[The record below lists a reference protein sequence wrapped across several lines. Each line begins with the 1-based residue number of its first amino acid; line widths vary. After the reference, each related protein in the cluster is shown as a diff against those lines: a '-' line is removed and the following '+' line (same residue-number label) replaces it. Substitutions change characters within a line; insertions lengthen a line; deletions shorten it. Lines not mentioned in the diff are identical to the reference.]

1 MLKKKDCY
9 DKINKNARMTSAFL
23 SGGSIMGKPQVLIV
37 GFTTTGEKVCAAGG
51 RVSTQPGTA
60 LDIWAKSQDEEKNE
74 NLIFKVTQ
82 SGHDSTVEH
91 CFFNLVFD
99 EVSVVTEQ
107 FMIEF
112 RLASFTI
119 KSRRYVDF
127 GNVGYIIPEFDKV
140 EQKEEYISTMDSL
153 FDFYNKMVENGVPKE
168 DARFVLPYCFK
179 SNFFCS
185 MNGREL
191 IRVLEAMIYG
201 RGKDNPE
208 IYGLGVSLLE
218 QARKLAPGVMKNF
231 EERHCK
237 YSDSFE
243 LPFQAKRNNTEK
255 PLCELLAS
263 TADAELTVAKSALLQ
278 YDEFSKEEIEE
289 ILSDEKNISDI
300 ISSVIKS
307 NRPRALE
314 CANFTF
320 RLNNVSLACLT
331 HFSRHRMQSIN
342 IPPIS
347 VSDRASYV
355 LPDSVKEKGLEKEYI
370 ECFKKTE
377 TLYKKLK
384 ADGVNENILSY
395 VLLAGNT
402 VDFTLT
408 MNARELLLFTKLR
421 SCTRA
426 QWEIQNYAVDML
438 MKLRKAAP
446 LMFNFYGPSCFV
458 TGFCPEGRLSC
469 GRVSEMK
476 EKFKN

>member
-1 MLKKKDCY
+1 
-9 DKINKNARMTSAFL
+9 
-23 SGGSIMGKPQVLIV
+23 MGKPQVIV
-37 GFTTTGEKVCAAGG
+37 IGFTTTGEKVCAAGG

-99 EVSVVTEQ
+99 DVSVVTEQ

-127 GNVGYIIPEFDKV
+127 GNVGYIVPEFEKESHKDKYV
-140 EQKEEYISTMDSL
+140 QTMDSL
-153 FDFYNKMVENGVPKE
+153 FAFYNTMVENEVPKE

-191 IRVLEAMIYG
+191 LKVLEAMLYG

-208 IYGLGVSLLE
+208 IYSLGLSLLE
-218 QARKLAPGVMKNF
+218 QARKLAPGVLKNF
-231 EERHCK
+231 EERHSK
-237 YSDSFE
+237 YSDALS
-243 LPFQAKRNNTEK
+243 LPFTSKRQRAEK
-255 PLCELLAS
+255 PLSELLS
-263 TADAELTVAKSALLQ
+263 YTHDAQKAVAESALLQ
-278 YDEFSKEEIEE
+278 CDEFSDGEIEE
-289 ILSDEKNISDI
+289 ILSSDKNISDI
-300 ISSVIKS
+300 IYAVIRS

-314 CANFTF
+314 NANYTF

-342 IPPIS
+342 IPPVGI
-347 VSDRASYV
+347 SDRMSFV
-355 LPDSVKEKGLEKEYI
+355 LPESVKQKGLEKEYA
-370 ECFKKTE
+370 ECFEKTAK
-377 TLYKKLK
+377 LYDELK
-384 ADGVNENILSY
+384 ADGVKESTLSY

-402 VDFTLT
+402 VDFTFT
-408 MNARELLLFTKLR
+408 MNARELLLFMKLR

-438 MKLRKAAP
+438 KKLRQVAP
-446 LMFNFYGPSCFV
+446 LIFDFYGPSCFV
-458 TGFCPEGRLSC
+458 TGVCPEGRLSC
-469 GRVSEMK
+469 GKAAEMK
-476 EKFKN
+476 EKFGK

>member
-1 MLKKKDCY
+1 
-9 DKINKNARMTSAFL
+9 
-23 SGGSIMGKPQVLIV
+23 MGNPQVVVV

-99 EVSVVTEQ
+99 DVSVVTEQ

-127 GNVGYIIPEFDKV
+127 GNVGYIVPEFEKG
-140 EQKEEYISTMDSL
+140 EQKEKYVQTMDSL
-153 FDFYNKMVENGVPKE
+153 FAFYNKMVESGVPKE
-168 DARFVLPYCFK
+168 DVRFVLPYCFK

-191 IRVLEAMIYG
+191 LRVLESMLYG

-208 IYGLGVSLLE
+208 IYSLGISLLE
-218 QARKLAPGVMKNF
+218 QARKLAPGVLKNF

-237 YSDSFE
+237 YTDNIS
-243 LPFQAKRNNTEK
+243 LPFKAKRQRSEK
-255 PLCELLAS
+255 PLCELLS
-263 TADAELTVAKSALLQ
+263 YSHDAERIVAQSALIQ
-278 YDEFSKEEIEE
+278 CDEFSDSEIDE
-289 ILSDEKNISDI
+289 ILSDEKNITQI
-300 ISSVIKS
+300 ISQVISSK
-307 NRPRALE
+307 RPRALE
-314 CANFTF
+314 NANFTF

-331 HFSRHRMQSIN
+331 HFSRHRIQSIN

-347 VSDRASYV
+347 VSDRNSYV
-355 LPDSVKEKGLEKEYI
+355 LPDSVVEKGLKDEYLD
-370 ECFKKTE
+370 CFKRTSD
-377 TLYKKLK
+377 LYSDLK
-384 ADGVNENILSY
+384 AEGVAESILSY

-402 VDFTLT
+402 VDFTIT
-408 MNARELLLFTKLR
+408 MNARELLLFLKLR

-438 MKLRKAAP
+438 AKLRKVAP
-446 LMFNFYGPSCFV
+446 LIFNFYGPSCFV
-458 TGFCPEGRLSC
+458 TGSCPEGRLSC
-469 GRVSEMK
+469 GRIAEMK
-476 EKFKN
+476 EKFGK